1 HRVRRLGDRQRV
13 GDAGRCGVHIPE
25 GWTLAESALRW
36 ILMPPAVTSAIPGA
50 RRPGQVE
57 ENCAA
62 ADRPPIPEAT
72 MSRVREI
79 YDARVR
85 ALVHQCW

>member
-1 HRVRRLGDRQRV
+1 
-13 GDAGRCGVHIPE
+13 
-25 GWTLAESALRW
+25 
-36 ILMPPAVTSAIPGA
+36 MPPAVTSAIPGA

-85 ALVHQCW
+85 ALVHQYW